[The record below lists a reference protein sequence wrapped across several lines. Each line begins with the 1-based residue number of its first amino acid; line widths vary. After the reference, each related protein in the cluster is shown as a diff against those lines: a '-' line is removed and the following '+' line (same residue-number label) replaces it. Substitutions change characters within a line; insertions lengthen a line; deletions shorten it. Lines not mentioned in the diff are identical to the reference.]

1 MPFRDVIGHRRL
13 VGLLSRSVHREPL
26 PPSRIFAGP
35 AGVGKRLAAIATAQA
50 LNCLTPQLSVRLK
63 PDPTDDL
70 KMVRLKP
77 DATDNDDH
85 HIEVDACGT
94 CAACTRIARGVHPD
108 VLVVEP
114 GDSGSIKVEHVRDI
128 VDRTAYRPFEGRRR
142 VVIVDEADAL
152 VPAAQNALLKTLEE
166 PPPSSTFILVTAR
179 PDMLLA
185 TVRSRCI
192 RLAFAASDARHD
204 DDREARE
211 IAERVLAYAAV
222 TSDAARRLDGAKTL
236 LTKTGAGGAS
246 DREQLAWYLRAMA
259 SLLRDVE
266 VLATRADPRVLANP
280 DAKPALE
287 RLASV
292 YQGDRGVRAFTA
304 IDQALVALDRNAGVK
319 VLADWVMLQL

>member
-1 MPFRDVIGHRRL
+1 MPFRDITGHRRL
-13 VGLLSRSVHREPL
+13 LDLLARSIGRGTL
-26 PPSRIFAGP
+26 PQSLIFAGP
-35 AGVGKRLAAIATAQA
+35 SHIGKRVTAVAVAQA
-50 LNCLTPQLSVRLK
+50 LNCLQPPEITHER
-63 PDPTDDL
+63 
-70 KMVRLKP
+70 
-77 DATDNDDH
+77 A
-85 HIEVDACGT
+85 DACGR
-94 CAACTRIARGVHPD
+94 CAACVRIARGVHPD

-114 GDSGSIKVEHVRDI
+114 GDSGSIKIDHVRDI
-128 VDRTAYRPFEGRRR
+128 VDRAAYRPFEGRRR

-192 RLAFAASDARHD
+192 RLGFAAGGARHD
-204 DDREARE
+204 DDREAC
-211 IAERVLAYAAV
+211 AVAQRVLAHAAA
-222 TSDAARRLDGAKTL
+222 TTDAAKRLDGAKTL

-246 DREQLAWYLRAMA
+246 DREQLAWHLRAMA

-280 DAKPALE
+280 EVKPALE

-292 YQGDRGVRAFTA
+292 YRGDRGVRAFTA